1 MDSEFQS
8 PEHGW
13 EAPKD
18 LTEAYL
24 GKLPKHKRSQAESL
38 LRIFAKALNL
48 ATAEAI
54 HWRTLTYGEVVASR
68 NKAIQF
74 GKSLDTI
81 NAMLE
86 TIIGVMEVSAKYGL
100 VSLDRIAKLKTISK
114 AIEVRNTLG
123 AQKPGQ
129 FPELSTQIF
138 FA

>member
-8 PEHGW
+8 PEYDW

-18 LTEAYL
+18 FTEAYL

-48 ATAEAI
+48 PTAEAI

-74 GKSLDTI
+74 GKSRDTI

-86 TIIGVMEVSAKYGL
+86 TIIGVMKVSAKYGL
-100 VSLDRIAKLKTISK
+100 VSLDRITKLKTISM
-114 AIEVRNTLG
+114 AIEVRNAFG
-123 AQKPGQ
+123 VQKPRQ
-129 FPELSTQIF
+129 LPELSTQIF